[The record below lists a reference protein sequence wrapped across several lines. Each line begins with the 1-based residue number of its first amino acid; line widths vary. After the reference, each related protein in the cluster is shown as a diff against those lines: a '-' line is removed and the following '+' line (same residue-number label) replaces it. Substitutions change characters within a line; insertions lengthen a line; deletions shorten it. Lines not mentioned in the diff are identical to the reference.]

1 MLIGSKEKNKMAWII
16 ETLKKQK
23 QEYICV
29 GKYEKWKRCK
39 AVK

>member
-1 MLIGSKEKNKMAWII
+1 MLIGSNWTNNMAWII

-29 GKYEKWKRCK
+29 GKHEKWKK
-39 AVK
+39 V